1 MNSPLE
7 NYPHHKQF
15 AEMYKGSNLVSNYR
29 TLYADWV
36 LDEFQALLQRQQSDA
51 LRIEKLVGLLKDYA
65 ESGWGSEKDISKTLF
80 KEACEALS
88 ESGVTSIDLHGE
100 PYAIN
105 TRLKEPK

>member
-36 LDEFQALLQRQQSDA
+36 LDEFQALLQRQQSD
-51 LRIEKLVGLLKDYA
+51 EGL
-65 ESGWGSEKDISKTLF
+65 I
-80 KEACEALS
+80 EALQWVS
-88 ESGVTSIDLHGE
+88 DNAAKMRMDNSKSASGSSGFHYVHLETIRTYLN
-100 PYAIN
+100 N
-105 TRLKEPK
+105 TRLKEGRNECN